1 MNAKMIYCLSNK
13 FLAEMVIVSNK
24 AHTILFGCRM
34 NSFVRVGNEQRN
46 RNHPNEYSTRIG
58 IFDMAH
64 THTHNFISGRMHE
77 NMSKLVKFDKR

>member
-64 THTHNFISGRMHE
+64 THTQFYQRPNARKH
-77 NMSKLVKFDKR
+77 VKTGKI